1 MPTQENPIMKKAMT
15 SAFLFTAALA
25 FSGAALAHTS
35 PDHASPV
42 AAAAGDAKTPK
53 KDSGKDT
60 AKSTK
65 KSDKKSKD
73 SKQAK

>member
-1 MPTQENPIMKKAMT
+1 MKTAMT

-25 FSGAALAHTS
+25 FSGAALAHTNH
-35 PDHASPV
+35 DHSSPV
-42 AAAAGDAKTPK
+42 AAAAGDAKSGK

-60 AKSTK
+60 GKSTK
-65 KSDKKSKD
+65 KSDKKGKD

>member
-1 MPTQENPIMKKAMT
+1 MT

-25 FSGAALAHTS
+25 FPGAALAHTNHD
-35 PDHASPV
+35 PASPL
-42 AAAAGDAKTPK
+42 AAAAGDAKSGK
-53 KDSGKDT
+53 KDSGKDS
-60 AKSTK
+60 AKSAK

>member
-1 MPTQENPIMKKAMT
+1 MKTAMT

-25 FSGAALAHTS
+25 FSGAALAHTNH
-35 PDHASPV
+35 DHASPV
-42 AAAAGDAKTPK
+42 AAAAGDAKTGK

-60 AKSTK
+60 GKSTK